1 MAEKNE
7 RAIKVVAENRK
18 ARFNYAIED
27 TVEAG
32 IALTGTE
39 VKSIRNGKTTIAE
52 SYADS
57 KNGEI
62 WLINANIPEYLQA
75 NRFNH
80 EPKRPRKLLLHKK
93 QINRLMGA
101 VEREGMTLIP
111 LKLYFNERGRAKLL
125 LAVAK
130 GKKLHDKRESE
141 KKRDWSREKGRLLR
155 ARGEPC
161 PYAYSSFSSLR
172 ANGSRECAPDDR
184 LRDAIHSTAKEDGL
198 LRRKCS
204 SQ

>member
-7 RAIKVVAENRK
+7 RPIKVVAENRK

-27 TVEAG
+27 TIETG

-52 SYADS
+52 SYADT
-57 KNGEI
+57 KDGEI

-80 EPKRPRKLLLHKK
+80 EPKRPRKLLLHRK
-93 QINRLMGA
+93 QINKLMGA
-101 VEREGMTLIP
+101 VDREGMTLIP

-141 KKRDWSREKGRLLR
+141 KKRDWGREEGPPAAGAGIEMSSCLSSALERASRSDADRGFMVRDGASRLLTMR
-155 ARGEPC
+155 SGCVMRGK
-161 PYAYSSFSSLR
+161 R
-172 ANGSRECAPDDR
+172 
-184 LRDAIHSTAKEDGL
+184 
-198 LRRKCS
+198 
-204 SQ
+204 

>member
-27 TVEAG
+27 TIETG

-39 VKSIRNGKTTIAE
+39 VKSIRSGKSTIAE

-57 KNGEI
+57 KDGEI

-80 EPKRPRKLLLHKK
+80 EPKRPRKLLLHQR
-93 QINRLMGA
+93 QINKLIGA
-101 VEREGMTLIP
+101 VEREGMTVVP
-111 LKLYFNERGRAKLL
+111 LKIYFNDKGRAKVEIAL
-125 LAVAK
+125 AK

-141 KKRDWSREKGRLLR
+141 KKRDWGREKGRLMR
-155 ARGEPC
+155 ARG
-161 PYAYSSFSSLR
+161 
-172 ANGSRECAPDDR
+172 
-184 LRDAIHSTAKEDGL
+184 
-198 LRRKCS
+198 
-204 SQ
+204 

>member
-1 MAEKNE
+1 MRALAVAEKNE
-7 RAIKVVAENRK
+7 RPIKVVAENRK

-27 TVEAG
+27 TIETG

-39 VKSIRNGKTTIAE
+39 VKSIRSGKSTIAE

-57 KNGEI
+57 KDGEL
-62 WLINANIPEYLQA
+62 WLINANIPEYLQG

-80 EPKRPRKLLLHKK
+80 EPKRPRKLLLHRK
-93 QINRLMGA
+93 QINKLMGA
-101 VEREGMTLIP
+101 VDREGMTLIP

-130 GKKLHDKRESE
+130 GKKLHDKRETT

-155 ARGEPC
+155 ARG
-161 PYAYSSFSSLR
+161 
-172 ANGSRECAPDDR
+172 
-184 LRDAIHSTAKEDGL
+184 
-198 LRRKCS
+198 
-204 SQ
+204 

>member
-1 MAEKNE
+1 MAEKNQ

-18 ARFNYAIED
+18 ARFNYAVED

-39 VKSIRNGKTTIAE
+39 VKSLRSGKSTIAE
-52 SYADS
+52 SYADT
-57 KNGEI
+57 KGGEV

-80 EPKRPRKLLLHKK
+80 EPKRPRKLLLHRK
-93 QINRLMGA
+93 QINKLMGA

-130 GKKLHDKRESE
+130 GKKLHDKRETE
-141 KKRDWSREKGRLLR
+141 R
-155 ARGEPC
+155 AKTADAE
-161 PYAYSSFSSLR
+161 AR
-172 ANGSRECAPDDR
+172 AEM
-184 LRDAIHSTAKEDGL
+184 
-198 LRRKCS
+198 RRRA
-204 SQ
+204 